1 MSLLFTGSW
10 DHAVLAAAVQAAADA
25 KVDGY
30 LGRTAIQKIVYFLQ
44 VAGVPMGYGFD
55 IYHYGPYCDRL
66 SRDVEWLLADG
77 VIKDSSAN
85 QEKYSNYVPDGAI
98 NELLQRH
105 PQVDQ
110 FGATIASVT
119 KSLLPLDP
127 ARLELLA
134 TLDFLYRQLKAG
146 GGTGPWKDRVVE
158 KFLAVKKD
166 KFPRQKVVETYDGL
180 VAAKLFSEA

>member
-1 MSLLFTGSW
+1 MSLLFSGTW
-10 DHAVLAAAVQAAADA
+10 DHAVLAAAVQAATSA
-25 KVDGY
+25 KTDGY
-30 LGRTAIQKIVYFLQ
+30 LGRTAVQKIVYFLQ

-85 QEKYSNYVPDGAI
+85 PEKYSNYAPDGAI
-98 NELLQRH
+98 NDLLGRH
-105 PQVDQ
+105 PSVD
-110 FGATIASVT
+110 GHKAVIAAVV

-127 ARLELLA
+127 VRLEVLA
-134 TLDFLYRQLKAG
+134 TLDFLYRQFKAG
-146 GGTGPWKDRVVE
+146 GGSGPWKDRVVE
-158 KFLAVKKD
+158 KFMAVKKD
-166 KFPRQKVVETYDGL
+166 KFPLQNVVETYDGL